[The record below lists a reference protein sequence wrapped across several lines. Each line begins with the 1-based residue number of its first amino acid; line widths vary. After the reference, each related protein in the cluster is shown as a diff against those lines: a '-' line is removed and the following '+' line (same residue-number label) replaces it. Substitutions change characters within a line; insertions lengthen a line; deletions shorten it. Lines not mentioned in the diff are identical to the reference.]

1 MTPKIPRHQSR
12 CVAKEVGGGVTV
24 LLPGRSGSLRWKQ
37 FVVKKSP
44 VWFSG
49 PHPINMCGSVVRLII
64 CGVLYTTGFRFMRS
78 GEWSASLISGI
89 KKGDNRLFRKS
100 IETFVHLSMSE
111 TTMKLWK
118 WVRRRW
124 EPDEV
129 GVESIFSETEYLT
142 DSGLTLFTQILH
154 LAHWWEGIFL
164 KHTCMFSR
172 VGNLLKMQVLSDYD

>member
-64 CGVLYTTGFRFMRS
+64 CGVLHTTGFRFMRS

-100 IETFVHLSMSE
+100 IETFVHVWNNYE
-111 TTMKLWK
+111 TMK
-118 WVRRRW
+118 VG
-124 EPDEV
+124 EAEV
-129 GVESIFSETEYLT
+129 GTWW
-142 DSGLTLFTQILH
+142 SGGWEHFLRNWISFWQRSHPIHSDFAFGTLMRGDFFK
-154 LAHWWEGIFL
+154 AHM
-164 KHTCMFSR
+164 H
-172 VGNLLKMQVLSDYD
+172 VH

>member
-1 MTPKIPRHQSR
+1 MKTVCGKEISCVVLRRPPYQHVWLSGKIDYLRRPSHNWLQIHEIRGMVSFFNIRLGSSR
-12 CVAKEVGGGVTV
+12 
-24 LLPGRSGSLRWKQ
+24 
-37 FVVKKSP
+37 
-44 VWFSG
+44 
-49 PHPINMCGSVVRLII
+49 N
-64 CGVLYTTGFRFMRS
+64 
-78 GEWSASLISGI
+78 

-154 LAHWWEGIFL
+154 LAH
-164 KHTCMFSR
+164 
-172 VGNLLKMQVLSDYD
+172 

>member
-64 CGVLYTTGFRFMRS
+64 CGVLHTTGFRFMRS

-89 KKGDNRLFRKS
+89 KKGDNRLFRK
-100 IETFVHLSMSE
+100 HLYICPCLKQLWNYGSGWGGGGNL
-111 TTMKLWK
+111 MKWGL
-118 WVRRRW
+118 RA
-124 EPDEV
+124 
-129 GVESIFSETEYLT
+129 FSQKLN
-142 DSGLTLFTQILH
+142 
-154 LAHWWEGIFL
+154 IFL
-164 KHTCMFSR
+164 TAVSPHPLRFCIWHTDERGFF
-172 VGNLLKMQVLSDYD
+172 